1 MTKKIVEV
9 TKKINKL
16 NSLKEYDV
24 DDFVRFNGD
33 VDILTRQLKNDDIKT
48 TQLRKF
54 FAAVKEINLETKTK
68 TWNELKVKFFLLMP
82 KLAYAKGRKLIS
94 EDFYK
99 LLESA
104 MNKVQ
109 SKEDFNRFVEFLE
122 AIVAF
127 YKANK
132 PRSS

>member
-1 MTKKIVEV
+1 MTNKINEV

-24 DDFVRFNGD
+24 DDFVRFDGD
-33 VDILTRQLKNDDIKT
+33 VDILTRELEDDDIKT

-94 EDFYK
+94 KDFYK

-132 PRSS
+132 PLSS

>member
-1 MTKKIVEV
+1 MTNKINEV

-16 NSLKEYDV
+16 NSLKEYNV
-24 DDFVRFNGD
+24 DDFVRFDGD

-68 TWNELKVKFFLLMP
+68 TWNELKVNFFLLMP

-94 EDFYK
+94 EDFYN

-132 PRSS
+132 PRSL

>member
-33 VDILTRQLKNDDIKT
+33 VDILTRELEDDDIKT

>member
-16 NSLKEYDV
+16 NCLKEYDV
-24 DDFVRFNGD
+24 DDFVRFDGD

-68 TWNELKVKFFLLMP
+68 NWNELKVKFFLLMP

-94 EDFYK
+94 EDFYN

-132 PRSS
+132 PRSL

>member
-16 NSLKEYDV
+16 NSLKEYNV
-24 DDFVRFNGD
+24 DDFVRFDGD
-33 VDILTRQLKNDDIKT
+33 VDILTRQLKNDDIIST
-48 TQLRKF
+48 HLRKF

-68 TWNELKVKFFLLMP
+68 NWNELKVKFFLLMP

-94 EDFYK
+94 EDFYN

-132 PRSS
+132 PRSL

>member
-16 NSLKEYDV
+16 NSLKEYNV
-24 DDFVRFNGD
+24 DDFVRFDGD

-48 TQLRKF
+48 TQLRKL

-68 TWNELKVKFFLLMP
+68 NWNELKVKFFLLMP

-94 EDFYK
+94 EDFYN

-132 PRSS
+132 PRSL

>member
-1 MTKKIVEV
+1 MTNKIVEV

-16 NSLKEYDV
+16 NSLKEYNV
-24 DDFVRFNGD
+24 DDFVRFDGD

-68 TWNELKVKFFLLMP
+68 NWNELKVKFFLLMP

-99 LLESA
+99 LLEST

-132 PRSS
+132 PRSL

>member
-16 NSLKEYDV
+16 NSLKEYNV
-24 DDFVRFNGD
+24 DDFVRFDGD

-94 EDFYK
+94 EDFYN

-132 PRSS
+132 PRSL

>member
-1 MTKKIVEV
+1 MTNKIVEV

-24 DDFVRFNGD
+24 DDFVRFDGD
-33 VDILTRQLKNDDIKT
+33 VDILTRELEDDDIKT

-94 EDFYK
+94 KDFYK

-132 PRSS
+132 PHSS

>member
-1 MTKKIVEV
+1 MTNKIVEV

-24 DDFVRFNGD
+24 DDFVRFDGD
-33 VDILTRQLKNDDIKT
+33 VDILTRELEDDDIKT

-94 EDFYK
+94 KDFYK

>member
-1 MTKKIVEV
+1 MKLQ
-9 TKKINKL
+9 KKINKL

-24 DDFVRFNGD
+24 DDFVRFDGD

-68 TWNELKVKFFLLMP
+68 NWNELKVKFFLLMP

-94 EDFYK
+94 EDFYN

-132 PRSS
+132 PRSL

>member
-1 MTKKIVEV
+1 MTNKINEV

-24 DDFVRFNGD
+24 DDFVRFDGD
-33 VDILTRQLKNDDIKT
+33 VDILTRELEDDDIKT

-54 FAAVKEINLETKTK
+54 FAAFKEINLETKTK

-94 EDFYK
+94 KDFYK

-132 PRSS
+132 PSSS

>member
-1 MTKKIVEV
+1 MTNKINEV

-24 DDFVRFNGD
+24 DDFVRFDGD
-33 VDILTRQLKNDDIKT
+33 VDILTRELEDDDIKT

-94 EDFYK
+94 KDFYK